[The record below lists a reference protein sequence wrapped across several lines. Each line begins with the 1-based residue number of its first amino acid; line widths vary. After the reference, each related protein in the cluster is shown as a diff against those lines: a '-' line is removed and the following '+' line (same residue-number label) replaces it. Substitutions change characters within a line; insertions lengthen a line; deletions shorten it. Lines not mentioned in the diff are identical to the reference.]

1 MITHNL
7 FWEDPYKKQ
16 ASSCLETI
24 IETEGLIFEKSL
36 FYPTSGGQPCDLG
49 MIEFENFS

>member
-24 IETEGLIFEKSL
+24 IEEEGLILKNHFFILQVEANHVIL
-36 FYPTSGGQPCDLG
+36 V
-49 MIEFENFS
+49 